1 MPLTFNISHGL
12 AGGIVVYA
20 LVKTAAGRRREV
32 HWLMYVLAGLIVL
45 RYALLP
51 A

>member
-1 MPLTFNISHGL
+1 M
-12 AGGIVVYA
+12 VYV

-32 HWLMYVLAGLIVL
+32 HWLMYALAGLFVL

-51 A
+51 S